1 MSLSWRDYILNS
13 HIKVAKEIA
22 AKLNKLNTT
31 PSNDPPEQYDAE

>member
-22 AKLNKLNTT
+22 AKLNTLNTI